1 MKTLYKFNY
10 NIICDNINVKMYDCK
25 EVGATYESVDSGRR
39 FAKNSLNSLKK
50 VEGGYEMVGDSY
62 EQGMVLFAQK
72 IINSMEDSIEQYK
85 LRTAECKLIMDKVGA
100 RRDMYMQSMRNSNEG
115 NE

>member
-10 NIICDNINVKMYDCK
+10 NIICDHMRVKRYDCK
-25 EVGATYESVDSGRR
+25 EIGSTYESADSGRK

-50 VEGGYEMVGDSY
+50 VDGGYEMIGDSY

-72 IINSMEDSIEQYK
+72 IINSMEDSVEQYK
-85 LRTAECKLIMDKVGA
+85 QKISECQYVMEKVKIRQDAHIRYSEDTDERG
-100 RRDMYMQSMRNSNEG
+100 
-115 NE
+115 